1 MEAIPFDESR
11 SFSFSSKL
19 ILLVKVIV
27 FAVKTMPVV
36 EAILF
41 SESHFSWELL
51 LFVGTTVRSGIHFL

>member
-41 SESHFSWELL
+41 SESHF
-51 LFVGTTVRSGIHFL
+51 